1 MCVGAR
7 ISSLSDAVRVARSYD
22 RANRS
27 CVVVECFGNGA
38 NGSNGAHGHNGA
50 NGTNGAHGHNGAYG
64 ASGNNDFGSNVAS
77 TPHWHI
83 IEHKSRV
90 LDPIMIDGACDA
102 MRALPPIEW
111 DGAYEAAVA
120 RVARRKIR
128 TLIAPR
134 GVDFWR
140 EYYGVPRRSTEQLVK
155 EHNKSHAQWDPARVI
170 APMNEQQQHVEYR
183 HRVCQIVRKTARWL
197 ATRLRSMDR
206 EFDARLVKGAFSLI
220 AGRNGVDA
228 VLVKKS
234 GSPLAGAMYP
244 LHTLGSLRGRASWKF
259 VEMLPKDLDH
269 VNKNERVLVV
279 GVLDDDPALASLLIH
294 EISHAITLP
303 LWTDANHPRA
313 FSELETIVAECPE
326 MQRLSAVPAGPLAPP
341 VPAVPVGPSV
351 PAVPAP
357 QAMNSQRDQRDQRD
371 QRSLKQN
378 TRRLSALARAFIE
391 ARVPSPPRSEHPR
404 ASSSQRA
411 GSRRSP

>member
-27 CVVVECFGNGA
+27 CVGVQCFGA
-38 NGSNGAHGHNGA
+38 NGHNGA
-50 NGTNGAHGHNGAYG
+50 NGSHGH
-64 ASGNNDFGSNVAS
+64 NDFGSNDAS
-77 TPHWHI
+77 IPHWHI

-111 DGAYEAAVA
+111 DEAYEAAVA

-140 EYYGVPRRSTEQLVK
+140 EYYGVPRRSTEQLVDA
-155 EHNKSHAQWDPARVI
+155 HNESHAQWDPARVI
-170 APMNEQQQHVEYR
+170 APMNEQPEHVEYR
-183 HRVCQIVRKTARWL
+183 HRVCQIVRETARWL

-220 AGRNGVDA
+220 AGRDGVDA

-234 GSPLAGAMYP
+234 GSPLAGA
-244 LHTLGSLRGRASWKF
+244 
-259 VEMLPKDLDH
+259 
-269 VNKNERVLVV
+269 
-279 GVLDDDPALASLLIH
+279 SLLTRSSMSSTIR
-294 EISHAITLP
+294 TPGLP
-303 LWTDANHPRA
+303 PRPA
-313 FSELETIVAECPE
+313 SARAARFP
-326 MQRLSAVPAGPLAPP
+326 LSA
-341 VPAVPVGPSV
+341 
-351 PAVPAP
+351 
-357 QAMNSQRDQRDQRD
+357 
-371 QRSLKQN
+371 
-378 TRRLSALARAFIE
+378 
-391 ARVPSPPRSEHPR
+391 
-404 ASSSQRA
+404 
-411 GSRRSP
+411 

>member
-27 CVVVECFGNGA
+27 CVVVQCFGA
-38 NGSNGAHGHNGA
+38 NGHNGA
-50 NGTNGAHGHNGAYG
+50 NGAHG
-64 ASGNNDFGSNVAS
+64 NNYFGFNDAS

-83 IEHKSRV
+83 IEHKSRA

-128 TLIAPR
+128 TPIAPR

-140 EYYGVPRRSTEQLVK
+140 VYYGVPRRSTEQLVK
-155 EHNKSHAQWDPARVI
+155 EHNESHAQWDPERVI
-170 APMNEQQQHVEYR
+170 APRNTQRRNLAYR
-183 HRVCQIVRKTARWL
+183 HRVCQIVRETARWL

-206 EFDARLVKGAFSLI
+206 EFDARLVEGAFSLI

-244 LHTLGSLRGRASWKF
+244 LHTLGSLRGRTSWKF
-259 VEMLPKDLDH
+259 VKMVPEDLDH

-279 GVLDDDPALASLLIH
+279 GVLDNPALASLLIH

-313 FSELETIVAECPE
+313 FLELETIVAECPE
-326 MQRLSAVPAGPLAPP
+326 MQRLSAGPPVPAGPSAPP
-341 VPAVPVGPSV
+341 APLAHSV
-351 PAVPAP
+351 PAAP
-357 QAMNSQRDQRDQRD
+357 VAPKAMNSQRDQS
-371 QRSLKQN
+371 SLKQ

-404 ASSSQRA
+404 ASSSRRA